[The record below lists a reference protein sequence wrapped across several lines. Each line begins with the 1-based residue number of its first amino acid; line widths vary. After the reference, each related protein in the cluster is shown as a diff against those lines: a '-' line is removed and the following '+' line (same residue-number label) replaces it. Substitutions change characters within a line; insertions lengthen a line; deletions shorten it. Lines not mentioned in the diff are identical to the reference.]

1 MLGPRRPSFYRSGG
15 QPSAHN
21 LPDGWPCGATCGTGR
36 RYARDRSESVTFSAS
51 EEFKIYRDPLYQYAA
66 AKRLNLI

>member
-1 MLGPRRPSFYRSGG
+1 
-15 QPSAHN
+15 
-21 LPDGWPCGATCGTGR
+21 
-36 RYARDRSESVTFSAS
+36 VTFSAS

>member
-1 MLGPRRPSFYRSGG
+1 MGRRRSGMLRPSAICCGTSCGRS
-15 QPSAHN
+15 PKN
-21 LPDGWPCGATCGTGR
+21 RTGR